1 MALKVTIK
9 NCPEFS
15 AFIRACLGVVYV
27 PLQRVTEAIR
37 NLYILA
43 KKMLRAMM
51 TMMMMMAKIIR
62 IRKKTIEVDGHMGAK
77 LAQPT
82 PQTGGNNDF

>member
-1 MALKVTIK
+1 
-9 NCPEFS
+9 
-15 AFIRACLGVVYV
+15 
-27 PLQRVTEAIR
+27 
-37 NLYILA
+37 
-43 KKMLRAMM
+43 MM

-62 IRKKTIEVDGHMGAK
+62 IRKKTIEVDEDMGAK